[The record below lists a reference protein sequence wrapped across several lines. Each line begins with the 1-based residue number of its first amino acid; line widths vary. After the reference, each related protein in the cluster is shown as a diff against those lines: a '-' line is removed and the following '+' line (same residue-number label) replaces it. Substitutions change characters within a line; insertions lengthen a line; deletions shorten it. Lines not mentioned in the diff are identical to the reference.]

1 MLIEINLL
9 LTGVYSRVDK
19 VIETK
24 NSFLIYKVNS
34 FLREYQIIELLATVI
49 FLIRLPHS
57 SRIYVGY

>member
-1 MLIEINLL
+1 MLIEINFL

-34 FLREYQIIELLATVI
+34 FLQEYQIIELITTVI
-49 FLIRLPHS
+49 FLIRLQHS
-57 SRIYVGY
+57 CRIYVGY